1 MIYWIY
7 KMKKIVTIVLAI
19 ASSTMAFADHHPN
32 SEPKQ
37 EYQVGKHFLLD
48 AQDCKDTKDGVGRM
62 LFMADELFDEIKA
75 HGGDKTKKWNKE
87 KWGKAAFFSGLAA
100 DYSTVYQVWCK
111 RRPHK

>member
-1 MIYWIY
+1 
-7 KMKKIVTIVLAI
+7 MKKIIVLLLSTFI
-19 ASSTMAFADHHPN
+19 ASGAVADDHAKSK
-32 SEPKQ
+32 SEK
-37 EYQVGKHFLLD
+37 EYEPGRHFLLD

-62 LFMADELFDEIKA
+62 LFMADELFDEIKT
-75 HGGDKTKKWNKE
+75 HGGDKSKKWNKE